1 MVGMKPGPTRP
12 ARQAVDADSTE
23 AVDQFMAKLDH
34 PHKDAVQ
41 AIRRII
47 CGADPAIAEGMKR
60 NAPSFRTT
68 GYFATTQLRTKD
80 GIGFVM
86 HRGAKVR
93 EAPAFQHEDPQGLLK
108 WLAKDRAL
116 MSFAGIED
124 VKAHVEAIQQ
134 IVRQWIAAYQVTP
147 NTAGAR

>member
-1 MVGMKPGPTRP
+1 MKSGAPRP
-12 ARQAVDADSTE
+12 ARPVVAADTTE

-41 AIRRII
+41 MIRRIMRE
-47 CGADPAIAEGMKR
+47 ADPAIAEGVKW

-80 GIGFVM
+80 GIGIVM
-86 HRGAKVR
+86 HLGAKVR
-93 EAPAFQHEDPQGLLK
+93 EVPAFQLEDPQGLLK

-124 VKAHVEAIQQ
+124 VKAHEEAIQQ
-134 IVRQWIAAYQVTP
+134 IVRQWIAA
-147 NTAGAR
+147 